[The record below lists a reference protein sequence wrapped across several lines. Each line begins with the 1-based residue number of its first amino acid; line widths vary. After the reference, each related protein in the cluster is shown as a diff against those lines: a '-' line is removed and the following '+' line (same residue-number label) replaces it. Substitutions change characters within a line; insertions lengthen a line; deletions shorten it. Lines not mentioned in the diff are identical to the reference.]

1 MMILENKGGKGLL
14 FQILSVGKRLGY
26 LYACDKRC
34 PSGTT
39 KIVRTKKKE
48 NIATVSSQANKQ

>member
-39 KIVRTKKKE
+39 KKK